1 MESYLDNTPLWDLS
15 HASNFSQLE
24 DSDFL
29 ALLQKQFPNGT
40 VSQDPSY
47 VDGVNPQN
55 ISRYSL
61 PSMTPPSEDSSP
73 SPPNTTNEQ
82 GVEDGGDPALKRKA
96 SDGDFE
102 QGPSSKSQHT
112 GQFSLHD
119 PLRWLTRCLMRSEH
133 QEIFFQHSQK
143 IQWHR
148 DICTSQRAFRER
160 KEKHVK
166 DLEDK
171 VAALEAKNEAA
182 QSENENLRDL
192 LTRLQ
197 HENLSLKQ
205 SSFTFAVPK
214 NGSST
219 SETPQA
225 STSFASQSPAFVS
238 SSSSGSV
245 ISPNPSPAKLANPLE
260 WSSLT
265 TFDPAMLSLLDD
277 TPQPT
282 ATDGAMAMD
291 FGFGSGMSNTGLSPI
306 MPFTTI
312 ASNPMFMSFAS
323 SFDTPIPEQGSPFH
337 NFEASPFSS
346 WSSPSTIPSSQDTST
361 LDDLLAGYLARSADY
376 SSMSTPLSTASD
388 SPITHHPNTNNKNST
403 SHSPAAFSSQSSP
416 SSTISDP
423 LFDSTR
429 DSSVSDS
436 EIPPEVLEQH
446 QKGECPRTKGELAQR
461 IASSGPSPFAPP
473 TIRKTNDS
481 VLGNVITCEGTSL
494 PKTQKSDQNIEVLS
508 AWRSITSNPR
518 FKDIDINNLCS
529 EFTAKAK
536 CDGSKVVLEPQ
547 GVNHIIQ
554 NLSSQKK

>member
-24 DSDFL
+24 DNDFL

-112 GQFSLHD
+112 ANTKKSSSS
-119 PLRWLTRCLMRSEH
+119 TRRKS
-133 QEIFFQHSQK
+133 SGTG
-143 IQWHR
+143 
-148 DICTSQRAFRER
+148 TSAPPKDETRLLKRKEQNRAAQRAFRER

-306 MPFTTI
+306 MPFRTI

-361 LDDLLAGYLARSADY
+361 LDDLLAGYLARSVDY